1 VGGKERLLDKKRH
14 KRSRHKREQKH
25 EAGHTW
31 KGMGFDTICINDR
44 RLAYLRYWEMP
55 NTEHTEDMRGI
66 LSMLDTLG
74 ILQFKIAA
82 RHRWSF

>member
-14 KRSRHKREQKH
+14 KRSRHNRGQKH

-31 KGMGFDTICINDR
+31 KGMGFDTICIDDR
-44 RLAYLRYWEMP
+44 RLVYLRYWEMP

-66 LSMLDTLG
+66 LSMLGTLG
-74 ILQFKIAA
+74 IL
-82 RHRWSF
+82 